1 MTEQVPRA
9 RRPVLL
15 IAVAAVAV
23 AAAAA
28 WLVWPGGS
36 SGPTV
41 LNAGAGPYSVRLS
54 VEDPRLGSNSVA
66 VDVSDTAGRPVTPD
80 AVAVEPVMP
89 LMGHALAPI
98 PATADGPGHYRASGI
113 VLPMSGQWEFTVS
126 LRGPAGAAQAVFP
139 LLVNN

>member
-1 MTEQVPRA
+1 MTEQLPRT
-9 RRPVLL
+9 RRPVVL
-15 IAVAAVAV
+15 IAVVAAVV
-23 AAAAA
+23 TGVVA
-28 WLVWPGGS
+28 WLVWPSGS

-41 LNAGAGPYSVRLS
+41 LNADAGPYSVRLS
-54 VEDPRLGSNSVA
+54 VDDPRLGTNSVA
-66 VDVSDTAGRPVTPD
+66 VDVSDTAGHPATPD

-89 LMGHALAPI
+89 LMGHAVAPI
-98 PATADGPGHYRASGI
+98 AATADGPGHYHAAGI